1 MRHCWGPVQTTSVF
15 PSFLSRCR
23 IFNAQVHLK
32 ALQLKVTGLTNR
44 APNLA
49 KSNWAC
55 AIVSVVPICTALPLL
70 WANLCAR
77 PWVKRKEQGIKKKS
91 RYQKKLN
98 IRSRKIKRIKINYW
112 YFDGRDSISDM
123 AWGKKKLDTKGSK
136 KCEYFFDS
144 FICLIRVMAPGS
156 FGTRN
161 RTSSSSRSRSMVV
174 VSNRRKFRSQTSDN
188 MDR

>member
-1 MRHCWGPVQTTSVF
+1 M
-15 PSFLSRCR
+15 FLSSLARNAERCR
-23 IFNAQVHLK
+23 EALSYQIKTAQSMRFFRFCLTGTMFLLLSGWFIVRCTIALFHLY
-32 ALQLKVTGLTNR
+32 
-44 APNLA
+44 
-49 KSNWAC
+49 W
-55 AIVSVVPICTALPLL
+55 SVRIYHHD
-70 WANLCAR
+70 
-77 PWVKRKEQGIKKKS
+77 EGQGIKKNPGIKIKI
-91 RYQKKLN
+91 R
-98 IRSRKIKRIKINYW
+98 IRSTKIKKDQKNIDISMVGTAFRTWHEARKNW
-112 YFDGRDSISDM
+112 TPRDQ
-123 AWGKKKLDTKGSK
+123 K